1 MSVTQV
7 KKVFV
12 GLSLFTLVILC
23 VGRVIFAAEVPTAA
37 TQADL
42 QAKIDERAK
51 LIAELEKEIKA
62 YDELANKSSKE
73 ALTLQ
78 SYIKTLEKQTG
89 AITTDIR
96 KSQTMIDKKNLEIQK
111 ISGEIQGSIDR
122 LGRLRAGLVES
133 IYSQYQA
140 DNTNL
145 IENFL
150 GNKNLLSSAQDIEH
164 LQLIQENIDSY
175 TKNVTAEKDVLEN
188 DKTEEQLH
196 KQQLEEE
203 KQKLQVKQKSLDLTK
218 AEQKKELDITKN
230 QELTFKKILED
241 KKKKKAAFE
250 KELFE
255 YEAKLKFVLDPKS
268 IPKAN
273 NSALDWPVDNVYI
286 TQKFGKTNASGRL
299 YVSGTHNG
307 VDFRAPIGTP
317 IKSAGEGRVVGTG
330 NTDADC
336 SGVSFGKW
344 ILIKY
349 DNGLATTYGHLS
361 KIEVSAGQTVSSGQ
375 IVGYSG
381 NTGYSTGPH
390 LHVSVYAADAVNP
403 MTRPSASCPGIS
415 MTMPVSA
422 VNAYLDPLVY
432 FPK

>member
-1 MSVTQV
+1 MSRFKQFRIALFVLTVTICCFSFILHAQTVAQV
-7 KKVFV
+7 D
-12 GLSLFTLVILC
+12 TQ
-23 VGRVIFAAEVPTAA
+23 A
-37 TQADL
+37 QADL
-42 QAKIDERAK
+42 QAKINERAK
-51 LIAELEKEIKA
+51 LITELEKEIKV
-62 YDELANKSSKE
+62 YDDLANKSSKE

-78 SYIKTLEKQTG
+78 SYIKTLEKQTSSLG
-89 AITTDIR
+89 LDIK

-111 ISGEIQGSIDR
+111 ISGAIQGSVER
-122 LGRLRAGLVES
+122 LQRLKAGLIES
-133 IYSQYQA
+133 LYSQYQA

-150 GNKNLLSSAQDIEH
+150 GNKNLLESAQDIEH
-164 LQLIQENIDSY
+164 LQILQENIDAY
-175 TKNVTAEKDVLEN
+175 TRNVSAEKKVLET

-196 KQQLEEE
+196 KQQLEEAREKLKE
-203 KQKLQVKQKSLDLTK
+203 KQESLALTR
-218 AEQKKELDITKN
+218 AEQKKELDMTKN
-230 QELTFKKILED
+230 QESNFKKILED

-250 KELFE
+250 KEMFD
-255 YEAKLKFVLDPKS
+255 YEAKLKYVLDPAS

-273 NSALDWPVDNVYI
+273 TGALVWPVDSVYI
-286 TQKFGKTNASGRL
+286 TQKFGRTNASGRL

-307 VDFRAPIGTP
+307 VDFRAPVGTV
-317 IKSAGEGRVVGTG
+317 IRSAGQGRVAGTG

-336 SGVSFGKW
+336 PGVSFGKW

-361 KIEVSAGQTVSSGQ
+361 KIEVIPGQTVASGQ
-375 IVGYSG
+375 LVGYSG

-390 LHVSVYAADAVNP
+390 LHVSMYASDAVNP
-403 MTRPSASCPGIS
+403 MTRPSASCPGVS